1 MKQISLSSGTIQR
14 RISDMPE
21 DVKDQVTNE
30 SISNSNAFCRWVN
43 RCYFMC
49 SVACFRDMYSF
60 RRH

>member
-30 SISNSNAFCRWVN
+30 SISNSDAFCR
-43 RCYFMC
+43 
-49 SVACFRDMYSF
+49 
-60 RRH
+60 